1 MKEYRE
7 LYNGSLIALDV
18 GLVGGDWELGAAVW
32 RNLFD
37 ARGWD
42 LAGKRDDE
50 GNFIPPASYVPT
62 SPSAGGK
69 DRTLAT
75 DGSFYATSQANYRE
89 LAAEEQ
95 KRLALADP
103 GLAQMPYRIY
113 LFTVFLRRELKRLD
127 EISDEDIL
135 AGEGF
140 GDGFSLIALPGQD
153 DVDAAGLSEREM
165 QTWRVQPLP
174 WEMMEDGE
182 VARA

>member
-1 MKEYRE
+1 M
-7 LYNGSLIALDV
+7 

-50 GNFIPPASYVPT
+50 GNVIPPSSYVPT
-62 SPSAGGK
+62 SSSTGRK
-69 DRTLAT
+69 EDILAT
-75 DGSFYATSQANYRE
+75 DGSVYASSLANYRE

-103 GLAQMPYRIY
+103 VLAHMPYRIY
-113 LFTVFLRRELKRLD
+113 LFTAFLRRELKRL
-127 EISDEDIL
+127 EQVSDEEIL

-140 GDGFSLIALPGQD
+140 RSGFSLIAQPGQD
-153 DVDAAGLSEREM
+153 GVDAAGLSEKEV

-174 WEMMEDGE
+174 WEIMDMEDGE
-182 VARA
+182 VTKA

>member
-1 MKEYRE
+1 M

-62 SPSAGGK
+62 SSSTGRK
-69 DRTLAT
+69 EDILAT
-75 DGSFYATSQANYRE
+75 DGSAYASSQANYRE

-95 KRLALADP
+95 TRLALADP
-103 GLAQMPYRIY
+103 VLAKLPYRIY
-113 LFTVFLRRELKRLD
+113 LFTAFLRRELKRL
-127 EISDEDIL
+127 EEVNDEDIL
-135 AGEGF
+135 TGEGF
-140 GDGFSLIALPGQD
+140 RSGFSFIAHPGRD
-153 DVDAAGLSEREM
+153 DVDAAGLSEREV
-165 QTWRVQPLP
+165 QRWRAQPLP
-174 WEMMEDGE
+174 WESMEDVE
-182 VARA
+182 VAKV